1 MDKNLQEFLNYHKID
16 LDELYDAKGQP
27 VNHIKDEMKREDKLF
42 AFNTTPCQK
51 AGHTIR
57 DRYSHCIVC
66 ETANIAF
73 MKRTRLPGFV
83 YIAGSLSKQ
92 FIKVGMSTTKL
103 EDRLS
108 RLNSRKVGNTNDWV
122 MIKAIKCDYANEKE
136 IAVQKLLRKYKMKT
150 IIIGQIHDSIIADVY
165 KGELKDYLH
174 MSKKVM
180 TEDIRKHWKWI
191 NVPLEIEAE
200 VCDIDQSWNEKKK
213 YKEVI

>member
-1 MDKNLQEFLNYHKID
+1 
-16 LDELYDAKGQP
+16 
-27 VNHIKDEMKREDKLF
+27 
-42 AFNTTPCQK
+42 
-51 AGHTIR
+51 
-57 DRYSHCIVC
+57 
-66 ETANIAF
+66 
-73 MKRTRLPGFV
+73 
-83 YIAGSLSKQ
+83 
-92 FIKVGMSTTKL
+92 
-103 EDRLS
+103 
-108 RLNSRKVGNTNDWV
+108 
-122 MIKAIKCDYANEKE
+122 
-136 IAVQKLLRKYKMKT
+136 MKT